1 MKEALR
7 EYKANIFRALAHP
20 ARVGIVEQLRFGEL
34 SVAELCQRLALE
46 QANASQHLAVLRAR
60 HIVLTRK
67 AGNQTFYRLR
77 HETMGQLLDLLRAF
91 FTENLEEALDVLRDA
106 QAEESLE
113 RKSA

>member
-1 MKEALR
+1 MKELLR

-20 ARVGIVEQLRFGEL
+20 ARVGIVEHLRFGEL
-34 SVAELCQRLALE
+34 SVAELCERLSLE
-46 QANASQHLAVLRAR
+46 QANASQHLAVLRAI
-60 HIVLTRK
+60 HIVQTRK

-91 FTENLEEALDVLRDA
+91 FAENLEEALGVLRDA
-106 QAEESLE
+106 QVEDVAE